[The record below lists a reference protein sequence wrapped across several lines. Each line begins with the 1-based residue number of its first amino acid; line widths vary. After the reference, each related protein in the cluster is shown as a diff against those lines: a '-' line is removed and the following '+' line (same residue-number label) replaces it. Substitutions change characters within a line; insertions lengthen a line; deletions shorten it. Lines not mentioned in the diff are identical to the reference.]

1 MADMYKSFTS
11 KIEFPARKS
20 SLDQNKARS
29 DIWNSILVSIHNQR
43 TMKNYYSINQVLTG
57 VRAAA
62 CRTPLKPKHDMNL
75 DLYVIS
81 FKEIAALDD
90 YRNHISPSHIN
101 EVIQELNSFN
111 SFQSAVRFGEQS
123 FTGYLILNYYKQ
135 TLACCRYVQS
145 YR

>member
-62 CRTPLKPKHDMNL
+62 GLPWNQNM
-75 DLYVIS
+75 I
-81 FKEIAALDD
+81 
-90 YRNHISPSHIN
+90 
-101 EVIQELNSFN
+101 
-111 SFQSAVRFGEQS
+111 
-123 FTGYLILNYYKQ
+123 
-135 TLACCRYVQS
+135 
-145 YR
+145 